1 MSLHV
6 KVYGAGSIGNHLAH
20 ASRSLNWNVDVVDID
35 EDALVRMKENI
46 YPMRYKKWDETIG
59 LFKLGKEKKKNY
71 DIIIIGTPPESHLEL
86 AKQALNESPKIIL
99 VEKPLSDPNLK
110 KIQLFK
116 QQIKNKKTQIFIGYD
131 HVVSDSINKFLDH
144 LKKVKTSEIETLDVE
159 FREHWGGIFDAHFW
173 LDGPKDSY
181 LGFTKLGGGALLEHS
196 HAINLWQTISNEL
209 GFGKITE
216 VSAKLDYFKDNEL
229 EYDKVSLLNVRSERG
244 LIGRIVQD
252 VVTFP
257 TRKIA
262 RVQCKKSYFE
272 WNCGYTATSDCYKY
286 GEFKSEEKIFE
297 FKKTRPDDFINELLY
312 IYDKVFKK
320 KKNHRIDIEK
330 GIETMKIIEAAI
342 FSNKHNRTVY
352 IDHNEENFGKCLNF
366 GAK

>member
-1 MSLHV
+1 M
-6 KVYGAGSIGNHLAH
+6 
-20 ASRSLNWNVDVVDID
+20 
-35 EDALVRMKENI
+35 
-46 YPMRYKKWDETIG
+46 
-59 LFKLGKEKKKNY
+59 
-71 DIIIIGTPPESHLEL
+71 
-86 AKQALNESPKIIL
+86 

-144 LKKVKTSEIETLDVE
+144 LKNVKTSEIETLDVE

-262 RVQCKKSYFE
+262 RVQCKKVIL
-272 WNCGYTATSDCYKY
+272 NGIAVTLPVQIA
-286 GEFKSEEKIFE
+286 
-297 FKKTRPDDFINELLY
+297 INMENLNQ
-312 IYDKVFKK
+312 KK
-320 KKNHRIDIEK
+320 KFLSLKKLDQTISLMNFCTFMIKFLKKR
-330 GIETMKIIEAAI
+330 KITELI
-342 FSNKHNRTVY
+342 
-352 IDHNEENFGKCLNF
+352 
-366 GAK
+366 